1 MNVIVST
8 NHKPTLDTQKTKIQ
22 EPKNNTKENNQATKK
37 RLKEERTTKTKT
49 KKKQKT
55 NNEMVKIHSY
65 K

>member
-37 RLKEERTTKTKT
+37 RLKEERRTTKKT
-49 KKKQKT
+49 RKQIMKC
-55 NNEMVKIHSY
+55 Y

>member
-37 RLKEERTTKTKT
+37 SLKEERRTTKTKT
-49 KKKQKT
+49 KKQKT
-55 NNEMVKIHSY
+55 NNEMVKIYSY